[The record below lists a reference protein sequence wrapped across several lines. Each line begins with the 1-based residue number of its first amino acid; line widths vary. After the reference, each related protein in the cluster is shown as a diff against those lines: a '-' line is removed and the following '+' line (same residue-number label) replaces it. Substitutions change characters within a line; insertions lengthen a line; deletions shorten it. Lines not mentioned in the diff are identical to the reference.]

1 MSQDAEIKKIISKI
15 KEDAER
21 EAEKIREEARK
32 KEEEILQKAEAEAKS
47 KSDEILNQGKKEAEL
62 EKQRILANAKLQAK
76 KIKLDV
82 KEKIIEKSFSLAEE
96 KLKEVVSSE
105 EYEKILKDLIR
116 EAISTIGREDLEVLC
131 RKEDEKVVKK
141 IIKDLS
147 GVELAKDNISTI
159 GGVIVRSKDRQV
171 QVDNTFE
178 ARLTRMRDNLRIEV
192 AKILF
197 GGKT

>member
-21 EAEKIREEARK
+21 EAEKIKEEARK
-32 KEEEILQKAEAEAKS
+32 KGEEILKKAEAEAKS

>member
-1 MSQDAEIKKIISKI
+1 MSQNAEIKKIISKI

-21 EAEKIREEARK
+21 EAEKIKKEARK
-32 KEEEILQKAEAEAKS
+32 KEEEILKKAEAEAKS

-62 EKQRILANAKLQAK
+62 EKQRILANAKLQAR

-96 KLKEVVSSE
+96 KLKEVISSE

-116 EAISTIGREDLEVLC
+116 EAISTIGREDIEVLC

-178 ARLTRMRDNLRIEV
+178 ARLTRMRDDLRIEV

>member
-1 MSQDAEIKKIISKI
+1 MSQDTEIKKIISKI

-21 EAEKIREEARK
+21 EAEKIKEKARK
-32 KEEEILQKAEAEAKS
+32 KEEEILKKAEAEAKS

-131 RKEDEKVVKK
+131 RKEDEKIVKK

-178 ARLTRMRDNLRIEV
+178 ARLTRMRDDLRIEV

>member
-1 MSQDAEIKKIISKI
+1 MSQDTEIKKIISKI

-21 EAEKIREEARK
+21 EAEKIKEKARK
-32 KEEEILQKAEAEAKS
+32 KEEEILKKAEAEAKS

-131 RKEDEKVVKK
+131 RKEDEKIVKK

-147 GVELAKDNISTI
+147 GVELAKGNISTI

-178 ARLTRMRDNLRIEV
+178 ARLTRMRDDLRIEV

>member
-21 EAEKIREEARK
+21 EAEKIKEEARK
-32 KEEEILQKAEAEAKS
+32 KEEEILKKAEAEAKS

-116 EAISTIGREDLEVLC
+116 EAISTLGREDLEVLC

-178 ARLTRMRDNLRIEV
+178 ARLTRMRDDLRIEV

>member
-1 MSQDAEIKKIISKI
+1 MSQDTEIKKIISKI

-21 EAEKIREEARK
+21 EAEKIKEKARK
-32 KEEEILQKAEAEAKS
+32 KEEEILKKAEAEAKS

-96 KLKEVVSSE
+96 KLKELVSSE

-116 EAISTIGREDLEVLC
+116 EAISTLGREDLEVLC
-131 RKEDEKVVKK
+131 RKEDEKIVKK

-178 ARLTRMRDNLRIEV
+178 ARLTRMRDDLRIEV

>member
-1 MSQDAEIKKIISKI
+1 MSQDTEIKKIISKI

-21 EAEKIREEARK
+21 EAEKIKEKARK
-32 KEEEILQKAEAEAKS
+32 KEEEILKKAEAEAKS

-96 KLKEVVSSE
+96 KLKELVSSE

-116 EAISTIGREDLEVLC
+116 EAISTLGREDLEVLC
-131 RKEDEKVVKK
+131 RKEDEKIVKK

-178 ARLTRMRDNLRIEV
+178 ARLTRMRDDLRIKV

>member
-1 MSQDAEIKKIISKI
+1 MSQDTEIKKIISKI

-21 EAEKIREEARK
+21 EAEKIKEKARK
-32 KEEEILQKAEAEAKS
+32 KEEEILKKAEAEAKS

-96 KLKEVVSSE
+96 KLKELVSSE

-116 EAISTIGREDLEVLC
+116 EAISILGREDLEVLC
-131 RKEDEKVVKK
+131 RKEDEKIVKK

-178 ARLTRMRDNLRIEV
+178 ARLTRMRDDLRIKV